1 MTVTHEHTA
10 GLLPPEDA
18 ETYAAWF
25 ACLAEPT
32 RVRLLHAIATYPGAM
47 SVGQLA
53 EAVGVRQP
61 TVSHHLRKLA
71 EVGFVTTS
79 RVGTST
85 RVAVNAACCT
95 GLPHAADAVMGM
107 LAARPCCPTEVPED
121 VTVRALADADLPAVR
136 RLHAAGAA
144 AGDVLAEDG
153 DPEAGAESD
162 PETGAE
168 SDRETGL
175 DTGLDT
181 GWLDGHAWVA
191 ERDGAIVGWAAAWP
205 VSRLSAY
212 AGVAETR
219 VHVAEAE
226 RGRGVGKALARTQ
239 VVEADLAGLWTLQAS
254 VAGRRTGCCPR
265 TRRRSPCCTRRATGP
280 SPSANG
286 SSGTGA
292 SGGTW
297 CSSNAASTT
306 PPTPPQTAVS
316 RTCPTPSYGPPP
328 TPAPAPPPTPRLT
341 A

>member
-10 GLLPPEDA
+10 GLLPTGDA

-32 RVRLLHAIATYPGAM
+32 RVRLLHAIATHPGAM
-47 SVGQLA
+47 SVGELA

-121 VTVRALADADLPAVR
+121 VTVRALTDADLPAVR
-136 RLHAAGAA
+136 RLHAAGAE
-144 AGDVLAEDG
+144 AGDILAEDG
-153 DPEAGAESD
+153 
-162 PETGAE
+162 
-168 SDRETGL
+168 
-175 DTGLDT
+175 GLDT

-191 ERDGAIVGWAAAWP
+191 EREGAVVGWAAAWP

-212 AGVAETR
+212 AGVAEAR
-219 VHVAEAE
+219 IHVAAGE

-254 VAGRRTGCCPR
+254 VLPEDKAALALLHASGYRTLAVRERLVRHRGEWR
-265 TRRRSPCCTRRATGP
+265 DVVVLERRRDDTVDPGATGVQDLP
-280 SPSANG
+280 DPVLRPESPPDG
-286 SSGTGA
+286 
-292 SGGTW
+292 
-297 CSSNAASTT
+297 
-306 PPTPPQTAVS
+306 V
-316 RTCPTPSYGPPP
+316 
-328 TPAPAPPPTPRLT
+328 
-341 A
+341 

>member
-10 GLLPPEDA
+10 GLLPTGDA

-47 SVGQLA
+47 SVGELA
-53 EAVGVRQP
+53 EALGVRQP

-121 VTVRALADADLPAVR
+121 VTVRALTDADLPAVR

-144 AGDVLAEDG
+144 AGDILAEG
-153 DPEAGAESD
+153 GEADAAENGG
-162 PETGAE
+162 P
-168 SDRETGL
+168 
-175 DTGLDT
+175 DT

-191 ERDGAIVGWAAAWP
+191 ERDGTVVGWAAAWP

-219 VHVAEAE
+219 IHVAEGE

-239 VVEADLAGLWTLQAS
+239 VVEADLAGLWTLQATVLPEDKAALALLHAS
-254 VAGRRTGCCPR
+254 GYRTLAVRERLVRHGGQWR
-265 TRRRSPCCTRRATGP
+265 DVVVLERRRDDTADPTAE
-280 SPSANG
+280 
-286 SSGTGA
+286 SGVQDLPDPVMRPE
-292 SGGTW
+292 S
-297 CSSNAASTT
+297 
-306 PPTPPQTAVS
+306 
-316 RTCPTPSYGPPP
+316 
-328 TPAPAPPPTPRLT
+328 PAPDA
-341 A
+341 

>member
-254 VAGRRTGCCPR
+254 VLPEDKA
-265 TRRRSPCCTRRATGP
+265 AL
-280 SPSANG
+280 ALLH
-286 SSGTGA
+286 A
-292 SGGTW
+292 SGYRTLAVRERLVRHRGEWRDVVLLERRLDDTADPTADGGVQDLPDPVLRPATDAGPGP
-297 CSSNAASTT
+297 AAHS
-306 PPTPPQTAVS
+306 
-316 RTCPTPSYGPPP
+316 
-328 TPAPAPPPTPRLT
+328 
-341 A
+341 

>member
-1 MTVTHEHTA
+1 MTVTHEHSA
-10 GLLPPEDA
+10 ELLPTEDA

-32 RVRLLHAIATYPGAM
+32 RVRLLHAIATYPGAV

-121 VTVRALADADLPAVR
+121 VTVRALTDADLPAVR
-136 RLHAAGAA
+136 HLHAAGAE
-144 AGDVLAEDG
+144 AGDILGE
-153 DPEAGAESD
+153 GAD
-162 PETGAE
+162 
-168 SDRETGL
+168 
-175 DTGLDT
+175 LDT
-181 GWLDGHAWVA
+181 GWLDGHAWAA
-191 ERDGAIVGWAAAWP
+191 ERDGTVVGWAAAWP

-219 VHVAEAE
+219 VHVARGE
-226 RGRGVGKALARTQ
+226 RGRGVGKALARTL

-254 VAGRRTGCCPR
+254 VLPEDKAALSLLHASGYRTLAVRERLVRHRGEWR
-265 TRRRSPCCTRRATGP
+265 DVVVLERRRDDTVAPE
-280 SPSANG
+280 
-286 SSGTGA
+286 
-292 SGGTW
+292 
-297 CSSNAASTT
+297 AAGVQDLPDPVPRPDSV
-306 PPTPPQTAVS
+306 TADS
-316 RTCPTPSYGPPP
+316 
-328 TPAPAPPPTPRLT
+328 
-341 A
+341 

>member
-1 MTVTHEHTA
+1 MTVTHEHTM
-10 GLLPPEDA
+10 GLLPTEDA

-32 RVRLLHAIATYPGAM
+32 RVRLLHAIASYPGAM

-85 RVAVNAACCT
+85 RVAVNADCCT

-121 VTVRALADADLPAVR
+121 VTVRALTDADLSAVR
-136 RLHAAGAA
+136 RLHAAGTA
-144 AGDVLAEDG
+144 AGDVLAEEG
-153 DPEAGAESD
+153 DAAGATDSGVKAD
-162 PETGAE
+162 
-168 SDRETGL
+168 L
-175 DTGLDT
+175 DTD
-181 GWLDGHAWVA
+181 WLDGHAWVA
-191 ERDGAIVGWAAAWP
+191 ERDGTVIGWAAAWP

-219 VHVAEAE
+219 IHVAEGE

-254 VAGRRTGCCPR
+254 VLPEDKAALALLHASGYRTLAVRERLVRHRGEWR
-265 TRRRSPCCTRRATGP
+265 DVVLLERRRDDTVDPGAVGVQDLPDPVLRPRAD
-280 SPSANG
+280 
-286 SSGTGA
+286 GA
-292 SGGTW
+292 
-297 CSSNAASTT
+297 
-306 PPTPPQTAVS
+306 
-316 RTCPTPSYGPPP
+316 
-328 TPAPAPPPTPRLT
+328 
-341 A
+341 